1 MTEDLRTELII
12 AIQNDVGPWV
22 ALDDWT
28 MFGSKV
34 LAYVESMDDNQ
45 LIDTA
50 IKLNIMAE
58 EEAAWLKEEQY
69 V

>member
-28 MFGSKV
+28 MFGSQV

-50 IKLNIMAE
+50 IKLNIMTD
-58 EEAAWLKEEQY
+58 EEAAWLR
-69 V
+69 

>member
-22 ALDDWT
+22 ALDGWT
-28 MFGSKV
+28 MFGSQV
-34 LAYVESMDDNQ
+34 LVYVESMDDNQ

-50 IKLNIMAE
+50 IKLNIMTE
-58 EEAAWLKEEQY
+58 EEATWLR
-69 V
+69 

>member
-22 ALDDWT
+22 ALDSWT
-28 MFGSKV
+28 MFGSQV

-50 IKLNIMAE
+50 IKLNIMTE
-58 EEAAWLKEEQY
+58 EEAAWLR
-69 V
+69 

>member
-12 AIQNDVGPWV
+12 AIQNNIGPWV
-22 ALDDWT
+22 ALDGWT
-28 MFGSKV
+28 MFGGQV

-50 IKLNIMAE
+50 IKLNIMTE
-58 EEAAWLKEEQY
+58 EEATWLR
-69 V
+69 

>member
-22 ALDDWT
+22 AFDSWT
-28 MFGSKV
+28 MFGSQV
-34 LAYVESMDDNQ
+34 LAYGESMDDNQ

-50 IKLNIMAE
+50 IKLNIMTE
-58 EEAAWLKEEQY
+58 EEAAWLR
-69 V
+69 

>member
-22 ALDDWT
+22 ALDGWT
-28 MFGSKV
+28 MFGNQV

-50 IKLNIMAE
+50 IKLNIMTE
-58 EEAAWLKEEQY
+58 EEAAWLR
-69 V
+69 

>member
-12 AIQNDVGPWV
+12 AIQNDVGPRV
-22 ALDDWT
+22 VLDGWT
-28 MFGSKV
+28 MFGSQV

-50 IKLNIMAE
+50 IKLNIMTE
-58 EEAAWLKEEQY
+58 EEATWLR
-69 V
+69 

>member
-12 AIQNDVGPWV
+12 AIQNDIGPWV
-22 ALDDWT
+22 ALDGWT
-28 MFGSKV
+28 MFGSQV

-50 IKLNIMAE
+50 IKLNIITE
-58 EEAAWLKEEQY
+58 EEAAWLR
-69 V
+69 